1 MSAMSTDLEFV
12 VEAGAMKT
20 TTLIFVLLVAACGTG
35 PTAKPTSPHARRF
48 GDDAPAGS
56 TPWLPTQPTGPACL
70 PGQDTCANPDRS
82 AGGCCDTTVGNYCI
96 GAQGACQGGCCP

>member
-1 MSAMSTDLEFV
+1 
-12 VEAGAMKT
+12 MKT
-20 TTLIFVLLVAACGTG
+20 IAIIALALVACGTG
-35 PTAKPTSPHARRF
+35 PTSLPVSPAHRRV
-48 GDDAPAGS
+48 GDAPPPSGPS

-82 AGGCCDTTVGNYCI
+82 AGGCCDTTVGNYCN